1 MNEDNMKIVSSEVNT
16 VGDELKGKLSPH
28 PEHPERNAYAHIWH
42 TIKEKYGVSYRELG
56 DDRVEEILT
65 LIRTLRNQNP

>member
-1 MNEDNMKIVSSEVNT
+1 MNEDNMKIVRSEVNT
-16 VGDELKGKLSPH
+16 IGDELNGKLPH
-28 PEHPERNAYAHIWH
+28 HPERNAYAHIWR

-56 DDRVEEILT
+56 DDRVDEILT